1 MRPRV
6 LTRLL
11 FADEAADYKAILEV
25 CDATETS
32 TSSETS
38 AMMDEM
44 GRLGAMWEESWHAN
58 LADLQVY
65 KVLGARL
72 SYRSDAKQCMP
83 GFAMQGSYTPIA
95 VDAEAQAWGC
105 VTVVLRC

>member
-1 MRPRV
+1 VPIDATLGPICPRM

-11 FADEAADYKAILEV
+11 FADEAADYNAILEV

-44 GRLGAMWEESWHAN
+44 GRLGAMWEESWHAT
-58 LADLQVY
+58 LADLQVCKCLGGCTTDY
-65 KVLGARL
+65 MQTSACLGLQCKV
-72 SYRSDAKQCMP
+72 Q
-83 GFAMQGSYTPIA
+83 MQP
-95 VDAEAQAWGC
+95 
-105 VTVVLRC
+105 